1 MGVLA
6 SSLFG
11 YCCSIQVTF
20 VDKNGEEKKIR
31 VPVGV
36 NMLQAA
42 HDNDIE
48 LEGEPSCPFSSV
60 HPLFN
65 LPDLF
70 FLSPLYWAGK
80 MLSTSLVR
88 GFHPQYRESNVD
100 VTAGTSVPS
109 SLS

>member
-1 MGVLA
+1 
-6 SSLFG
+6 
-11 YCCSIQVTF
+11 

-48 LEGEPSCPFSSV
+48 LEGEPFCPSSSV
-60 HPLFN
+60 YHLFN

-80 MLSTSLVR
+80 ISNTSLVQ
-88 GFHPQYRESNVD
+88 GFTRTRESNIE

-109 SLS
+109 RKS